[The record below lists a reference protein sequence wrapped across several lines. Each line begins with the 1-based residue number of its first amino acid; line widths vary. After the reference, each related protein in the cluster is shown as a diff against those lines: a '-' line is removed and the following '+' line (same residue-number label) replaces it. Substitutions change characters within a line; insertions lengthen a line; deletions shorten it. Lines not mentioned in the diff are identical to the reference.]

1 MTSLVNYKFS
11 LTKPRFETV
20 VLSRGDAFGKS
31 VAAGEHARKELE
43 RIGDGVRKQIYTL
56 QKTLA
61 DKIASGELQEVEMQ
75 LTHTFAPGVYVRTAY
90 IKAGSIIVGKIHKH
104 KHANIVNK
112 GDVTVVTESGGIQHI
127 SGFMPMV
134 SEAGTK
140 RALHAHTDTIWT
152 TIHLTNS
159 TDLAEIE
166 KELIAETY
174 EEYENFLL
182 EGKNMKKIEVT
193 L

>member
-1 MTSLVNYKFS
+1 MSALVSYKFS

-20 VLSRGDAFGKS
+20 VPSQGDAFGKS

-43 RIGDGVRKQIYTL
+43 RIGDGVRNQIYTL
-56 QKTLA
+56 QKTMA

-90 IKAGSIIVGKIHKH
+90 LKAGSTAVGKIHKH
-104 KHANIVNK
+104 THANILSK
-112 GDVTVVTESGGIQHI
+112 GDVTVVTEAGGIQHI

-140 RALHAHTDTIWT
+140 RAVHAHTDTIWT

-159 TDLAEIE
+159 TDLAGIE

-174 EEYENFLL
+174 EEYENFLF
-182 EGKNMKKIEVT
+182 EGETMKNIEVT
-193 L
+193 S